1 MAEATTAMTS
11 GVEAGTDLAAQE
23 TSTVVS
29 KVPNTGPMAVLY
41 RMTGGQNLRQVLP
54 AIGAVV
60 ISIIGLVFFVI
71 SQQPE
76 RTTLYASLPEGEKA
90 RVVDALKNSGVD
102 VTLDPT
108 TGDVVVPV
116 RDYHS
121 SRMTLAAQGLP
132 ASIPDGYKAI
142 SEIPM
147 GSSRSV
153 EGARLKQSQEIE
165 LARSISEIQGLVT
178 ARVHLA
184 IPEKSVFAR
193 ASTPPTASVFV
204 QMENGRSLSRQQ
216 VDAIVHLVSSSVP
229 FMAKNDVT
237 VVDQYG
243 NLLSRPPQDSA
254 GMVSDAQLEHRIRLE
269 DIYRNRVIALV
280 SPIVGAG
287 NVTAQVNLDMD
298 FTRSEVTEEIVDP
311 EGNALRSEQRSSDYS
326 SEVNARGV
334 PGATTNRAPTQTE
347 VETQQ
352 RSEEGGTGLN
362 NRSTSEV
369 RNYEVSRKVS
379 TTQRP
384 SNQITRIQAAVLVRE
399 MEVVNPETG
408 LTEVQEIPQDK
419 IDEITAL
426 VANAIGID
434 ADRGDSLTVTGSTF
448 VSALEGVKKP
458 WYDMD
463 WAVTVMR
470 QGLTILI
477 MAVVVLGVIRPL
489 INRVMVPAAA
499 GGPGEAVVTMEDD
512 VDLDSVEIQEGESL
526 EDIKAKLKPK
536 KAAISAEML
545 DTANTYDDKV
555 AVIRMIVS
563 DEAGRVSNV
572 FKTMMQKDM
581 DGV

>member
-1 MAEATTAMTS
+1 MAEATTVMNPAEVGQGDEPTTQVSTIPTS
-11 GVEAGTDLAAQE
+11 
-23 TSTVVS
+23 
-29 KVPNTGPMAVLY
+29 GPMAVLY
-41 RMTGGQNLRQVLP
+41 RVTGGQSLRQVLP
-54 AIGAVV
+54 AAIGIIVAVV
-60 ISIIGLVFFVI
+60 AIVFFVVA
-71 SQQPE
+71 QQPE
-76 RTTLYASLPEGEKA
+76 RTTLYASLPEAEKA
-90 RVVDALKNSGVD
+90 RVIDALKNAGVD

-108 TGDVVVPV
+108 TGDVIVPV

-132 ASIPDGYKAI
+132 ASIPDGYEALAD
-142 SEIPM
+142 IPM

-153 EGARLKQSQEIE
+153 EQVRLKQTQEIE
-165 LARSISEIQGLVT
+165 LARSISEIEGLVT

-216 VDAIVHLVSSSVP
+216 VDAVVHLVSSSVP

-254 GMVSDAQLEHRIRLE
+254 GMMSDAQLEHRIRLE

-280 SPIVGAG
+280 TPIVGAG
-287 NVTAQVNLDMD
+287 NVTAQVNLDID
-298 FTRSEVTEEIVDP
+298 FTRSETTEELMDP
-311 EGNALRSEQRSSDYS
+311 EGTALRSEQRSSETS
-326 SEVNARGV
+326 SEIIAKGV
-334 PGATTNRAPTQTE
+334 PGATSNRAPAQTDID
-347 VETQQ
+347 TQQ
-352 RSEEGGTGLN
+352 STDSNDPNSAKARS
-362 NRSTSEV
+362 SSET
-369 RNYEVSRKVS
+369 RNYEVSRTVS

-384 SNQITRIQAAVLVRE
+384 SSQITGIKAAVLVRE

-408 LTEVQEIPQDK
+408 LTEVQGIPK
-419 IDEITAL
+419 EKLDEIEAL
-426 VANAIGID
+426 VSNAIGID
-434 ADRGDSLTVTGSTF
+434 VDRGDSLTVSSSPF

-463 WAVTVMR
+463 WAVVIMR

-489 INRVMVPAAA
+489 INRIMVPAAQ
-499 GGPGEAVVTMEDD
+499 GGPGEAVVNLDDD
-512 VDLDSVEIQEGESL
+512 VDLDTVEIQEGESL

-536 KAAISAEML
+536 KAAISPEML

-572 FKTMMQKDM
+572 FKSMMQKDM
-581 DGV
+581 DTV

>member
-1 MAEATTAMTS
+1 MAEATTAMTP
-11 GVEAGTDLAAQE
+11 GMAAGTDVAASASSV
-23 TSTVVS
+23 STVPTS
-29 KVPNTGPMAVLY
+29 GPMAVLH
-41 RMTGGQNLRQVLP
+41 RLTGGQNLRQILP
-54 AIGAVV
+54 AVGAIIV
-60 ISIIGLVFFVI
+60 SIVGLVFFVV

-76 RTTLYASLPEGEKA
+76 RTTLYAALPEAEKA
-90 RVVDALKNSGVD
+90 RVVDALRNSGVD

-108 TGDVVVPV
+108 TGDVIVPV
-116 RDYHS
+116 TDYHS

-132 ASIPDGYKAI
+132 ASIPDGYQAI

-153 EGARLKQSQEIE
+153 ESARLKQGQEIE
-165 LARSISEIQGLVT
+165 LARSISEIDGLVT
-178 ARVHLA
+178 SRVHLA

-352 RSEEGGTGLN
+352 RDDGGSGAGLN

-399 MEVVNPETG
+399 MEVMNPETG
-408 LTEVQEIPQDK
+408 LSEIQEIPQDK
-419 IDEITAL
+419 LDEISAL
-426 VANAIGID
+426 VADAIGID
-434 ADRGDSLTVTGSTF
+434 DERGDSLTVTGSTF
-448 VSALEGVKKP
+448 VSALEGVEKP

-463 WAVTVMR
+463 WAVSLMR

-489 INRVMVPAAA
+489 INRIMVPAAA
-499 GGPGEAVVTMEDD
+499 GGPGEAMVSLDDD

-555 AVIRMIVS
+555 AVIRMIVA

-572 FKTMMQKDM
+572 FKTMMQKDIDM
-581 DGV
+581 V

>member
-1 MAEATTAMTS
+1 MAEATTVMNPAEVGQGDEPTTQVSTIPTS
-11 GVEAGTDLAAQE
+11 
-23 TSTVVS
+23 
-29 KVPNTGPMAVLY
+29 GPMATLY
-41 RMTGGQNLRQVLP
+41 RVTGGQSLRQVLP
-54 AIGAVV
+54 AAIGIIVAVV
-60 ISIIGLVFFVI
+60 AIVFFVV

-76 RTTLYASLPEGEKA
+76 RTTLYASLPEAEKA
-90 RVVDALKNSGVD
+90 RVIDALKNAGVD

-108 TGDVVVPV
+108 TGDVIVPV

-132 ASIPDGYKAI
+132 ASIPDGYEALAD
-142 SEIPM
+142 IPM

-153 EGARLKQSQEIE
+153 EQVRLKQTQEIE
-165 LARSISEIQGLVT
+165 LARSISEIEGLVT

-216 VDAIVHLVSSSVP
+216 VDAVVHLVSSSVP

-254 GMVSDAQLEHRIRLE
+254 GMMSDAQLEHRIRLE

-280 SPIVGAG
+280 TPIVGAG
-287 NVTAQVNLDMD
+287 NVTAQVNLDID
-298 FTRSEVTEEIVDP
+298 FTRSETTEELMDP
-311 EGNALRSEQRSSDYS
+311 EGTALRSEQRSSETS
-326 SEVNARGV
+326 SEIIAKGV
-334 PGATTNRAPTQTE
+334 PGATSNRAPTQTDID
-347 VETQQ
+347 TQQ
-352 RSEEGGTGLN
+352 STDSNDPNSAKARS
-362 NRSTSEV
+362 SSET
-369 RNYEVSRKVS
+369 RNYEVSRTVS

-384 SNQITRIQAAVLVRE
+384 SSQITGIKAAVLVRE

-408 LTEVQEIPQDK
+408 LTEVQGIPK
-419 IDEITAL
+419 EKLDEIEAL
-426 VANAIGID
+426 VSNAIGID
-434 ADRGDSLTVTGSTF
+434 VDRGDSLTVSSSTF

-463 WAVTVMR
+463 WAVVIMR

-489 INRVMVPAAA
+489 INRIMVPAAQ
-499 GGPGEAVVTMEDD
+499 GGPGEAVVNLDDD
-512 VDLDSVEIQEGESL
+512 VDLDTVEIQEGESL

-536 KAAISAEML
+536 KAAISPEML

-572 FKTMMQKDM
+572 FKSMMQKDM
-581 DGV
+581 DTV

>member
-1 MAEATTAMTS
+1 MAEATTVMDPAANGQSDDVATGVATVPTS
-11 GVEAGTDLAAQE
+11 
-23 TSTVVS
+23 
-29 KVPNTGPMAVLY
+29 GPMAVVY
-41 RMTGGQNLRQVLP
+41 RLTGGQSLRQVLP
-54 AIGAVV
+54 AAIGIVV
-60 ISIIGLVFFVI
+60 AIIGMVFFVV

-76 RTTLYASLPEGEKA
+76 RTTLYASLPDSEKA
-90 RVVDALKNSGVD
+90 RVVDALKNAGVN
-102 VTLDPT
+102 VALDPT
-108 TGDVVVPV
+108 TGDVIVPV

-132 ASIPDGYKAI
+132 ASIPDGYD
-142 SEIPM
+142 SLSDLPM

-153 EGARLKQSQEIE
+153 ENVRMKQTQEIE
-165 LARSISEIQGLVT
+165 LARSISEIEGLVT

-193 ASTPPTASVFV
+193 ASTPPTASVFA

-287 NVTAQVNLDMD
+287 NVTAQVNLNID
-298 FTRSEVTEEIVDP
+298 FTRSEVTEEVMDP
-311 EGNALRSEQRSSDYS
+311 EGTALRSEQRSSETS
-326 SEVNARGV
+326 SEIIARGV
-334 PGATTNRAPTQTE
+334 PGATSNRAPAQTDIN
-347 VETQQ
+347 TQQ
-352 RSEEGGTGLN
+352 NPDSSDPNAAKARS
-362 NRSTSEV
+362 SSET
-369 RNYEVSRKVS
+369 RNYEVSRTVS

-384 SNQITRIQAAVLVRE
+384 SSQITGIQAAVLVRE
-399 MEVVNPETG
+399 MEVVDPETG
-408 LTEVQEIPQDK
+408 LSQIQEIPQEK
-419 IDEITAL
+419 LDEIEAL
-426 VANAIGID
+426 VANTIGID
-434 ADRGDSLTVTGSTF
+434 KERGDSLTVSSSTF
-448 VSALEGVKKP
+448 VSALEGIKKP

-463 WAVTVMR
+463 WAVTIMR

-489 INRVMVPAAA
+489 INRIMVPAAT
-499 GGPGEAVVTMEDD
+499 GGPGEAVVAMDED
-512 VDLDSVEIQEGESL
+512 VDLDTVEIQEGESL

-536 KAAISAEML
+536 KAAISPEML

-572 FKTMMQKDM
+572 FKSMMRGDL
-581 DGV
+581 DSA

>member
-1 MAEATTAMTS
+1 MAEATTAIDPTAENVSADPSTAVARPTS
-11 GVEAGTDLAAQE
+11 GL
-23 TSTVVS
+23 
-29 KVPNTGPMAVLY
+29 MAILQ
-41 RMTGGQNLRQVLP
+41 RLTGGQSIRQILP
-54 AIGAVV
+54 AAGA
-60 ISIIGLVFFVI
+60 IIVSVLGLTFFVI

-76 RTTLYASLPEGEKA
+76 RTTLYASLPEAEKA
-90 RVVDALKNSGVD
+90 RVVDALRNSGVD
-102 VTLDPT
+102 VALDPT
-108 TGDVVVPV
+108 TGEVIVPV
-116 RDYHS
+116 SDYHS

-132 ASIPDGYKAI
+132 TSIPDGYSAVA
-142 SEIPM
+142 EIPM
-147 GSSRSV
+147 GSSKSV
-153 EGARLKQSQEIE
+153 ENARLKQGQEIE
-165 LARSISEIQGLVT
+165 LARSISEIDGLLT
-178 ARVHLA
+178 SRVHLA

-254 GMVSDAQLEHRIRLE
+254 GMLSDAQLEHRIRLE

-287 NVTAQVNLDMD
+287 NVTAQVNLEMD
-298 FTRSEVTEEIVDP
+298 FTRSEVTEEVVDP
-311 EGNALRSEQRSSDYS
+311 EGNALRSEQRSTDYS
-326 SEVNARGV
+326 SEMNARGV
-334 PGATTNRAPTQTE
+334 PGATTNRAPSQAE
-347 VETQQ
+347 MESQQ
-352 RSEEGGTGLN
+352 GNDADSSALN
-362 NRSTSEV
+362 NRSSSEV
-369 RNYEVSRKVS
+369 RNYEVSRTVS

-384 SNQITRIQAAVLVRE
+384 SNQIMRIQAAVLVRE
-399 MEVVNPETG
+399 MEAINPETG
-408 LTEVQEIPQDK
+408 VMEVQEIPEDK
-419 IDEITAL
+419 LDEIRAL
-426 VANAIGID
+426 VSDAIGFNNE
-434 ADRGDSLTVTGSTF
+434 RGDSLTVSSSTF

-463 WAVTVMR
+463 WAVTMMS
-470 QGLTILI
+470 QSLTILI

-489 INRVMVPAAA
+489 INRIMVPSAQ
-499 GGPGEAVVTMEDD
+499 GGPGEAVIAHDD
-512 VDLDSVEIQEGESL
+512 EVDLDTVEIQEGESL

-581 DGV
+581 DMI

>member
-1 MAEATTAMTS
+1 MAEATTVMDPAARGQSDDAATDVATVPTS
-11 GVEAGTDLAAQE
+11 
-23 TSTVVS
+23 
-29 KVPNTGPMAVLY
+29 GPMAIVY
-41 RMTGGQNLRQVLP
+41 RLTGGQSLRQIVP
-54 AIGAVV
+54 AAIGIVV
-60 ISIIGLVFFVI
+60 ALIGMVFFVV

-76 RTTLYASLPEGEKA
+76 RTTLYASLSDSEKA
-90 RVVDALKNSGVD
+90 RVVDALKNAGVD
-102 VTLDPT
+102 VALDPT
-108 TGDVVVPV
+108 TGDVIVPV

-132 ASIPDGYKAI
+132 ASIPDGYDSLAD
-142 SEIPM
+142 IPM

-153 EGARLKQSQEIE
+153 ENVRLKQTQEIE
-165 LARSISEIQGLVT
+165 LARSISEIEGLVT

-216 VDAIVHLVSSSVP
+216 VDAVVHLVSSSVP

-243 NLLSRPPQDSA
+243 NLLSRAPQDSA

-287 NVTAQVNLDMD
+287 NVTAQVNLNID
-298 FTRSEVTEEIVDP
+298 FTRSEVTEEVMDP
-311 EGNALRSEQRSSDYS
+311 EGTALRSEQRSSETS
-326 SEVNARGV
+326 SEIIARGI
-334 PGATTNRAPTQTE
+334 PGATSNRAPTQTD
-347 VETQQ
+347 VTTQQ
-352 RSEEGGTGLN
+352 NADGSDPNSAKARS
-362 NRSTSEV
+362 SSET
-369 RNYEVSRKVS
+369 RNYEVSRTVS

-384 SNQITRIQAAVLVRE
+384 SSQITGIQAAVLVRE
-399 MEVVNPETG
+399 MEVVDPETG
-408 LTEVQEIPQDK
+408 LSQIQEIPQDK
-419 IDEITAL
+419 LDEIEAL
-426 VANAIGID
+426 VSNAIGID
-434 ADRGDSLTVTGSTF
+434 EERGDSLTVSSSTF
-448 VSALEGVKKP
+448 VSALEGIKKP

-463 WAVTVMR
+463 WAVTIMR

-489 INRVMVPAAA
+489 INRIMVPAAT
-499 GGPGEAVVTMEDD
+499 GGPGEAVVSLDED
-512 VDLDSVEIQEGESL
+512 VDLDTVEIQEGESL

-536 KAAISAEML
+536 KAAISPEML

-572 FKTMMQKDM
+572 FKSMMRGDL
-581 DGV
+581 DSA

>member
-1 MAEATTAMTS
+1 MAEATTAI
-11 GVEAGTDLAAQE
+11 DPAAE
-23 TSTVVS
+23 NLSADPSTAVAR
-29 KVPNTGPMAVLY
+29 PATGLTAILQ
-41 RMTGGQNLRQVLP
+41 RLTGGQSIRQILP
-54 AIGAVV
+54 AAGAIV
-60 ISIIGLVFFVI
+60 ISVIGLVFFVI
-71 SQQPE
+71 AQQPE
-76 RTTLYASLPEGEKA
+76 RTTLYASLPEAEKA
-90 RVVDALKNSGVD
+90 RVVDALRNSGVD

-108 TGDVVVPV
+108 TGDVIVPV
-116 RDYHS
+116 SDYHS

-132 ASIPDGYKAI
+132 TSVPDGYSAVA
-142 SEIPM
+142 EIPM
-147 GSSRSV
+147 GSSKSV
-153 EGARLKQSQEIE
+153 ENARLKQGQEIE
-165 LARSISEIQGLVT
+165 LARSISEIDGLVT

-254 GMVSDAQLEHRIRLE
+254 GMLSDAQLEHRIRLE

-287 NVTAQVNLDMD
+287 NVTAQVNLEMD
-298 FTRSEVTEEIVDP
+298 FTRSEVTEEVVDP
-311 EGNALRSEQRSSDYS
+311 EGNALRSEQRSTEYS
-326 SEVNARGV
+326 SEMNARGI

-347 VETQQ
+347 MESQQ
-352 RSEEGGTGLN
+352 GNDADSSALK
-362 NRSTSEV
+362 NRSSSEV
-369 RNYEVSRKVS
+369 RNYEVSRTVS

-384 SNQITRIQAAVLVRE
+384 SNQIMRIQAAVLVRE
-399 MEVVNPETG
+399 MEAINPETG
-408 LTEVQEIPQDK
+408 VMEVQEIPQEK
-419 IDEITAL
+419 LDEIRAL
-426 VANAIGID
+426 VSDAIGVD
-434 ADRGDSLTVTGSTF
+434 SERGDSLTVSSSTF
-448 VSALEGVKKP
+448 VSALEGIKKP

-463 WAVTVMR
+463 WAVTIMS
-470 QGLTILI
+470 QSLTILI

-489 INRVMVPAAA
+489 INRIMVPSAQ
-499 GGPGEAVVTMEDD
+499 GGPGEAIIAHDD
-512 VDLDSVEIQEGESL
+512 EVDLDTVEIQEGESL

-581 DGV
+581 DMI

>member
-1 MAEATTAMTS
+1 MAEATTAIDS
-11 GVEAGTDLAAQE
+11 DAGTLGAD
-23 TSTVVS
+23 TST
-29 KVPNTGPMAVLY
+29 AVARPANGLMGILQ
-41 RMTGGQNLRQVLP
+41 RLTGGQSTRQILP
-54 AIGAVV
+54 AAGAIV
-60 ISIIGLVFFVI
+60 ISVIGLAFFVI

-76 RTTLYASLPEGEKA
+76 RTTLYAALPEAEKA
-90 RVVDALKNSGVD
+90 RVVDALRNSGID
-102 VTLDPT
+102 VALDPT
-108 TGDVVVPV
+108 TGDVIVPV
-116 RDYHS
+116 ADYHS

-132 ASIPDGYKAI
+132 TSVPDGYSAVA
-142 SEIPM
+142 EIPM
-147 GSSRSV
+147 GSSKSV
-153 EGARLKQSQEIE
+153 ENARLKQGQEIE
-165 LARSISEIQGLVT
+165 LARSISEIDGLVA

-193 ASTPPTASVFV
+193 ASTPPTASVFA
-204 QMENGRSLSRQQ
+204 QMENGRSLSHQQ

-254 GMVSDAQLEHRIRLE
+254 GMLSDAQLEHRIRLE

-280 SPIVGAG
+280 TPIVGAG
-287 NVTAQVNLDMD
+287 NVTAQVNLEMD

-311 EGNALRSEQRSSDYS
+311 EGNALRSEQSSTEFS
-326 SEVNARGV
+326 SEMNARGI

-347 VETQQ
+347 MDNKQ
-352 RSEEGGTGLN
+352 GGNSDSSAMN
-362 NRSTSEV
+362 NRSSSEV
-369 RNYEVSRKVS
+369 RNYEVSRTVS

-384 SNQITRIQAAVLVRE
+384 SNQIMRIQAAVLVRE
-399 MEVVNPETG
+399 LEAVNPETG
-408 LTEVQEIPQDK
+408 MMEAQEIPQEK
-419 IDEITAL
+419 LEEIRAL
-426 VANAIGID
+426 IADAIGVD
-434 ADRGDSLTVTGSTF
+434 NERGDSLTVSSSTF
-448 VSALEGVKKP
+448 VSALEGIKKP

-463 WAVTVMR
+463 WAVTIMS
-470 QGLTILI
+470 QSLTILV

-489 INRVMVPAAA
+489 INRIMVPSAQ
-499 GGPGEAVVTMEDD
+499 GGPGEAIIAQDD
-512 VDLDSVEIQEGESL
+512 EVDLDTVEIQEGESI

-581 DGV
+581 DMI

>member
-1 MAEATTAMTS
+1 MAEATTVMNPAEVSQGDEPTTQVSTIPTS
-11 GVEAGTDLAAQE
+11 
-23 TSTVVS
+23 
-29 KVPNTGPMAVLY
+29 GPMAVLY
-41 RMTGGQNLRQVLP
+41 RVTGGQSLRQVLP
-54 AIGAVV
+54 AAIGIIVAVV
-60 ISIIGLVFFVI
+60 AIVFFVV

-76 RTTLYASLPEGEKA
+76 RTTLYASLPEAEKA
-90 RVVDALKNSGVD
+90 RVIDALKNAGVD

-108 TGDVVVPV
+108 TGDVIVPV

-132 ASIPDGYKAI
+132 ASIPDGYEAL
-142 SEIPM
+142 SDLPM

-153 EGARLKQSQEIE
+153 EQVRLKQTQEIE
-165 LARSISEIQGLVT
+165 LARSVSEIEGVVS
-178 ARVHLA
+178 ARIHLA

-193 ASTPPTASVFV
+193 ASTPPSASVFV

-280 SPIVGAG
+280 TPIVGAG
-287 NVTAQVNLDMD
+287 NVTAQVNLDID
-298 FTRSEVTEEIVDP
+298 FTRSETTEEVMDP
-311 EGNALRSEQRSSDYS
+311 EGTALRSEQRSSETS
-326 SEVNARGV
+326 SEIIAKGV
-334 PGATTNRAPTQTE
+334 PGATSNRAPTQTDIDKKQSTDSNDPNSAKARSSS
-347 VETQQ
+347 ET
-352 RSEEGGTGLN
+352 
-362 NRSTSEV
+362 
-369 RNYEVSRKVS
+369 RNYEVSRTVS

-384 SNQITRIQAAVLVRE
+384 SSQITGIKAAVLVRE

-408 LTEVQEIPQDK
+408 LTEVQGIPEEK
-419 IDEITAL
+419 LDEIKAL
-426 VANAIGID
+426 VSNAIGID
-434 ADRGDSLTVTGSTF
+434 IDRGDSLTVSSSAF
-448 VSALEGVKKP
+448 VSSLEGIKKP

-463 WAVTVMR
+463 WAVVIMR

-489 INRVMVPAAA
+489 INRIMVPAAQ
-499 GGPGEAVVTMEDD
+499 GGPGEAVVNLDDD
-512 VDLDSVEIQEGESL
+512 VDLDTVEIQEGESL

-536 KAAISAEML
+536 KAAISPEML

-572 FKTMMQKDM
+572 FKSMMQKDM
-581 DGV
+581 DTV

>member
-1 MAEATTAMTS
+1 MAEATTVMNPAEVGQGDEPTTQVSTIPTS
-11 GVEAGTDLAAQE
+11 
-23 TSTVVS
+23 
-29 KVPNTGPMAVLY
+29 GPMATLY
-41 RMTGGQNLRQVLP
+41 RVTGGQSLRQVLP
-54 AIGAVV
+54 AAIGIIVAVV
-60 ISIIGLVFFVI
+60 AIVFFVV

-76 RTTLYASLPEGEKA
+76 RTTLYASLPEAEKA
-90 RVVDALKNSGVD
+90 RVIDALKNAGVD

-108 TGDVVVPV
+108 TGDVIVPV

-132 ASIPDGYKAI
+132 ASIPDGYEALAD
-142 SEIPM
+142 IPM

-153 EGARLKQSQEIE
+153 EQVRLKQTQEIE
-165 LARSISEIQGLVT
+165 LARSVSEIEGLVT

-193 ASTPPTASVFV
+193 ASTPPTASVFI

-216 VDAIVHLVSSSVP
+216 VDAVVHLVSSSVP

-280 SPIVGAG
+280 TPIVGAG
-287 NVTAQVNLDMD
+287 NVTAQVNLDID
-298 FTRSEVTEEIVDP
+298 FTRSEITEELMDP
-311 EGNALRSEQRSSDYS
+311 EGTALRSEQRSSETS
-326 SEVNARGV
+326 SEIIAKGV
-334 PGATTNRAPTQTE
+334 PGATSNRAPTQTDID
-347 VETQQ
+347 TQQ
-352 RSEEGGTGLN
+352 STDSNDPNSAKARS
-362 NRSTSEV
+362 SSET
-369 RNYEVSRKVS
+369 RNYEVSRTVS

-384 SNQITRIQAAVLVRE
+384 SSQITGIKAAVLVRE

-408 LTEVQEIPQDK
+408 LTEVQGIPK
-419 IDEITAL
+419 EKLDEIEAL
-426 VANAIGID
+426 VSNAIGID
-434 ADRGDSLTVTGSTF
+434 VDRGDSLTVSSSTF

-463 WAVTVMR
+463 WAVVIMR

-489 INRVMVPAAA
+489 INRIMVPAAQ
-499 GGPGEAVVTMEDD
+499 GGPGEAVVNLDDD
-512 VDLDSVEIQEGESL
+512 VDLDTVEIQEGESL

-536 KAAISAEML
+536 KAAISPEML

-572 FKTMMQKDM
+572 FKSMMQKDM
-581 DGV
+581 DTV

>member
-1 MAEATTAMTS
+1 MAEATTVMNPAEVGQGDEPTTQVSTIPTS
-11 GVEAGTDLAAQE
+11 
-23 TSTVVS
+23 
-29 KVPNTGPMAVLY
+29 GPMAVLY
-41 RMTGGQNLRQVLP
+41 RVTGGQSLRQVLP
-54 AIGAVV
+54 AAIGIIVAVV
-60 ISIIGLVFFVI
+60 AIVFFVVA
-71 SQQPE
+71 QQPE
-76 RTTLYASLPEGEKA
+76 RTTLYASLPEAEKA
-90 RVVDALKNSGVD
+90 RVIDALKNAGVD

-108 TGDVVVPV
+108 TGDVIVPV

-132 ASIPDGYKAI
+132 ASIPDGYEALAD
-142 SEIPM
+142 IPM

-153 EGARLKQSQEIE
+153 EQVRLKQTQEIE
-165 LARSISEIQGLVT
+165 LARSISEIEGLVT

-216 VDAIVHLVSSSVP
+216 VDAVVHLVSSSVP

-254 GMVSDAQLEHRIRLE
+254 GMMSDAQLEHRIRLE

-280 SPIVGAG
+280 TPIVGAG
-287 NVTAQVNLDMD
+287 NVTAQVNLDID
-298 FTRSEVTEEIVDP
+298 FTRSETTEELMDP
-311 EGNALRSEQRSSDYS
+311 EGTALRSEQRSSETS
-326 SEVNARGV
+326 SEIIAKGV
-334 PGATTNRAPTQTE
+334 PGATSNRAPAQTDID
-347 VETQQ
+347 TQQ
-352 RSEEGGTGLN
+352 STDSNDPNSAKARS
-362 NRSTSEV
+362 SSET
-369 RNYEVSRKVS
+369 RNYEVSRTVS

-384 SNQITRIQAAVLVRE
+384 SSQITGIKAAVLVRE

-408 LTEVQEIPQDK
+408 LTEVQGIPK
-419 IDEITAL
+419 EKLDEIEAL
-426 VANAIGID
+426 VSNAIGID
-434 ADRGDSLTVTGSTF
+434 VDRGDSLTVSSSTF

-463 WAVTVMR
+463 WAVVIMR

-489 INRVMVPAAA
+489 INRIMVPAAQ
-499 GGPGEAVVTMEDD
+499 GGPGEAVVNLDDD
-512 VDLDSVEIQEGESL
+512 VDLDTVEIQEGESL

-536 KAAISAEML
+536 KAAISPEML

-572 FKTMMQKDM
+572 FKSMMQKDM
-581 DGV
+581 DTV

>member
-1 MAEATTAMTS
+1 MAEATTVMNPAEVGQGDEPTTQVSTIPTS
-11 GVEAGTDLAAQE
+11 
-23 TSTVVS
+23 
-29 KVPNTGPMAVLY
+29 GPMAILY
-41 RMTGGQNLRQVLP
+41 RVTGGQSLRQVLP
-54 AIGAVV
+54 AVIGIIVAVV
-60 ISIIGLVFFVI
+60 AIVFFVV

-76 RTTLYASLPEGEKA
+76 RTTLYASLPEAEKA
-90 RVVDALKNSGVD
+90 RVIDALKNAGVD

-108 TGDVVVPV
+108 TGDVIVPV

-132 ASIPDGYKAI
+132 ASIPDGYEALAD
-142 SEIPM
+142 IPM

-153 EGARLKQSQEIE
+153 EQVRLKQTQEIE
-165 LARSISEIQGLVT
+165 LARSISEIEGLVT

-216 VDAIVHLVSSSVP
+216 VDAVVHLVSSSVP

-254 GMVSDAQLEHRIRLE
+254 GMMSDAQLEHRIRLE

-280 SPIVGAG
+280 TPIVGAG
-287 NVTAQVNLDMD
+287 NVTAQVNLDID
-298 FTRSEVTEEIVDP
+298 FTRSETTEELMDP
-311 EGNALRSEQRSSDYS
+311 EGTALRSEQRSSETS
-326 SEVNARGV
+326 SEIIAKGV
-334 PGATTNRAPTQTE
+334 PGATSNRAPTQTDID
-347 VETQQ
+347 TQQ
-352 RSEEGGTGLN
+352 STDSNDPNSAKARS
-362 NRSTSEV
+362 SSET
-369 RNYEVSRKVS
+369 RNYEVSRTVS

-384 SNQITRIQAAVLVRE
+384 SSQITGIKAAVLVRE

-408 LTEVQEIPQDK
+408 LTEVQGIPK
-419 IDEITAL
+419 EKLDEIEAL
-426 VANAIGID
+426 VSNAIGID
-434 ADRGDSLTVTGSTF
+434 VDRGDSLTVSSSPF

-463 WAVTVMR
+463 WAVVIMR

-489 INRVMVPAAA
+489 INRIMVPAAQ
-499 GGPGEAVVTMEDD
+499 GGPGEAVVNLDDD
-512 VDLDSVEIQEGESL
+512 VDLDTVEIQEGESL

-536 KAAISAEML
+536 KAAISPEML

-572 FKTMMQKDM
+572 FKTMMQSDM
-581 DGV
+581 DTV

>member
-1 MAEATTAMTS
+1 MAEATTVMDPAAAGQSDEPTTQVSTIPTS
-11 GVEAGTDLAAQE
+11 
-23 TSTVVS
+23 
-29 KVPNTGPMAVLY
+29 GPMAVLY
-41 RMTGGQNLRQVLP
+41 RVTGGQSLRQVLP
-54 AIGAVV
+54 AVAGIIVALVA
-60 ISIIGLVFFVI
+60 ISFFVV

-76 RTTLYASLPEGEKA
+76 RTTLYASLPEAEKA
-90 RVVDALKNSGVD
+90 RVIDALKNAGVD
-102 VTLDPT
+102 VALDPT
-108 TGDVVVPV
+108 TGDVIVPV

-132 ASIPDGYKAI
+132 ASIPDGYDSLAD
-142 SEIPM
+142 IPM

-153 EGARLKQSQEIE
+153 EQVRLKQTQEIE
-165 LARSISEIQGLVT
+165 LARSISEIEGLVT

-254 GMVSDAQLEHRIRLE
+254 GMMSDAQLEHRIRLE

-287 NVTAQVNLDMD
+287 NVTAQVNLDID
-298 FTRSEVTEEIVDP
+298 FTRSEITEEMMDP
-311 EGNALRSEQRSSDYS
+311 DGNALRSEQRSSESS
-326 SEVNARGV
+326 SEIIAKGV
-334 PGATTNRAPTQTE
+334 PGATSNRAPTQTDID
-347 VETQQ
+347 TQQ
-352 RSEEGGTGLN
+352 SPDN
-362 NRSTSEV
+362 SDPDAAKARSTSET
-369 RNYEVSRKVS
+369 RNYEVSRTVS

-384 SNQITRIQAAVLVRE
+384 SSQITGIQAAVLVRE

-408 LTEVQEIPQDK
+408 LTEVQEIPK
-419 IDEITAL
+419 EKLGEIEAL

-434 ADRGDSLTVTGSTF
+434 TDRGDSLTVTSSTF

-463 WAVTVMR
+463 WAVTIMR

-489 INRVMVPAAA
+489 INRIMVPAAQ
-499 GGPGEAVVTMEDD
+499 GGPGEAVVAMDDD
-512 VDLDSVEIQEGESL
+512 VDLDTVEIQEGESL

-536 KAAISAEML
+536 KAAISPEML

-581 DGV
+581 DTV

>member
-1 MAEATTAMTS
+1 MAEATTVMDPAAAGQGNEPSTQVTIPTS
-11 GVEAGTDLAAQE
+11 
-23 TSTVVS
+23 
-29 KVPNTGPMAVLY
+29 GPMAILY
-41 RMTGGQNLRQVLP
+41 RVTGGQSLRQVLP
-54 AIGAVV
+54 AVAG
-60 ISIIGLVFFVI
+60 IIVALIAIVFFVI

-76 RTTLYASLPEGEKA
+76 RTTLYAALPEAEKA
-90 RVVDALKNSGVD
+90 RVIEALTNAGVD
-102 VTLDPT
+102 VALDPT
-108 TGDVVVPV
+108 TGDVIVPV

-132 ASIPDGYKAI
+132 ASIPDGYDSLAD
-142 SEIPM
+142 IPM

-153 EGARLKQSQEIE
+153 EQVRLKQTQEIE

-193 ASTPPTASVFV
+193 ASTPPTASVFA

-254 GMVSDAQLEHRIRLE
+254 GMMSDAQLEHRIRLE

-287 NVTAQVNLDMD
+287 NVTAQVNLDID
-298 FTRSEVTEEIVDP
+298 FTRSEITEELMDP
-311 EGNALRSEQRSSDYS
+311 EGNVLRSEQRSSESS
-326 SEVNARGV
+326 SEIIAKGV
-334 PGATTNRAPTQTE
+334 PGATSNRAPTQTDID
-347 VETQQ
+347 TKQ
-352 RSEEGGTGLN
+352 SADN
-362 NRSTSEV
+362 SDPNSAKARSTSET
-369 RNYEVSRKVS
+369 RNYEVSRTVS

-384 SNQITRIQAAVLVRE
+384 SSQITGIQAAVLVRE
-399 MEVVNPETG
+399 MEVLNAETG
-408 LTEVQEIPQDK
+408 LTEVEEIPEDK
-419 IDEITAL
+419 LAEIEAL
-426 VANAIGID
+426 VSNAIGID
-434 ADRGDSLTVTGSTF
+434 AERGDSLTVTSSTF

-463 WAVTVMR
+463 WAVTIMR

-489 INRVMVPAAA
+489 INRIMVPAAQ
-499 GGPGEAVVTMEDD
+499 GGPGEAVVSLDDD
-512 VDLDSVEIQEGESL
+512 VDLDTVEIQEGESL

-536 KAAISAEML
+536 KAAISPEML

-572 FKTMMQKDM
+572 FKTMMQKDL
-581 DGV
+581 DTV